1 VLGKVSAASRFLT
14 SPLEGEVGGALRAG
28 WGGSASDARSLPP
41 TRLLRGDL
49 PLKGGGEET
58 APGGRRSASAPEI
71 RVLAATARRL
81 SAPELVALI
90 DAFDRQWNPSVILF
104 ETNAAFLGLKDLLAR
119 HTAFG
124 PKLMGVTQ
132 TADKAA
138 RVAAFSIAV
147 ENGAFRLQG
156 DGAGPEPGQRELF
169 EEMTTFPF
177 GEHDDLVDAA
187 ATGCAYL
194 LDRREPRVW

>member
-1 VLGKVSAASRFLT
+1 MNLVLRRWL
-14 SPLEGEVGGALRAG
+14 PEV
-28 WGGSASDARSLPP
+28 
-41 TRLLRGDL
+41 
-49 PLKGGGEET
+49 
-58 APGGRRSASAPEI
+58 
-71 RVLAATARRL
+71 RVLAARAAKL
-81 SAPELVALI
+81 STPELVALI

-124 PKLMGVTQ
+124 AKLKGVTQ
-132 TADKAA
+132 TADKSA
-138 RVAAFSIAV
+138 RVAALSIAV
-147 ENGAFRLQG
+147 ENGAFRLKG
-156 DGAGPEPGQRELF
+156 DQNGPEPSQRELF

-177 GEHDDLVDAA
+177 GERDDLVDAA